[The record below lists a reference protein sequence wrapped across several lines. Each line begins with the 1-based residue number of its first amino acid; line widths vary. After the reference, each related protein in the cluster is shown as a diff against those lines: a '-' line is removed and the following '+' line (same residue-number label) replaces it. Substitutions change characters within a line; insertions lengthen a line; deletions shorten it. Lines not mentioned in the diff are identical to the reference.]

1 MTSVLVGQS
10 YFLRF
15 DPKLWRAMRP
25 YPPLGSLYAVGELRA
40 RGHDVSFFDAVLA
53 TSEDE
58 WDAALARHRPRVA
71 MLFEDSF
78 NYLSKMCLLR
88 MREAAFRMLGMAAAR
103 GCVTVV
109 CGSDATD
116 NRQRYLDAG
125 ADYVV
130 VGEGERAVVELLDRL
145 DHGDGDGADSV
156 RVAIRGVAER
166 DGGGGAIETTRAENL
181 KDLDSL
187 AGPAWDAVDMDR
199 YRDAWRPHGR
209 FSLNVATTRGCPFR
223 CNWCA
228 KPIWGQRYNSHSPEW
243 VVDQVA
249 TLRTSYQADHIA
261 FVDDIFGLKPGW
273 IAAYR
278 DLVRARDLVV
288 PFSCLSRADLLL
300 RDGEVDALRDAGCE
314 TVWMGAE
321 SGAQSVLDAMDK
333 GTRVEQIEQ
342 SAARLRA
349 AGIRVAFFLQFGYP
363 GEGLAEIDLTRQLVR
378 RCRPDDIGISVS
390 YPLPGT
396 AFHEAVQAQL
406 GPQRNW
412 VDSADLAMLYRGPFT
427 TDFYRHLHRVV
438 HREFRLRGVAGTTS
452 VATHLAR
459 AAVRPARRDRL
470 ARARDAVLLPVDE
483 HLLRRRA
490 RHETST

>member
-1 MTSVLVGQS
+1 M
-10 YFLRF
+10 
-15 DPKLWRAMRP
+15 
-25 YPPLGSLYAVGELRA
+25 
-40 RGHDVSFFDAVLA
+40 
-53 TSEDE
+53 
-58 WDAALARHRPRVA
+58 
-71 MLFEDSF
+71 
-78 NYLSKMCLLR
+78 
-88 MREAAFRMLGMAAAR
+88 
-103 GCVTVV
+103 
-109 CGSDATD
+109 
-116 NRQRYLDAG
+116 
-125 ADYVV
+125 
-130 VGEGERAVVELLDRL
+130 
-145 DHGDGDGADSV
+145 
-156 RVAIRGVAER
+156 
-166 DGGGGAIETTRAENL
+166 
-181 KDLDSL
+181 
-187 AGPAWDAVDMDR
+187 
-199 YRDAWRPHGR
+199 
-209 FSLNVATTRGCPFR
+209 
-223 CNWCA
+223 
-228 KPIWGQRYNSHSPEW
+228 
-243 VVDQVA
+243 
-249 TLRTSYQADHIA
+249 
-261 FVDDIFGLKPGW
+261 
-273 IAAYR
+273 
-278 DLVRARDLVV
+278 

-459 AAVRPARRDRL
+459 AAARPARRDRL

-490 RHETST
+490 RREAST